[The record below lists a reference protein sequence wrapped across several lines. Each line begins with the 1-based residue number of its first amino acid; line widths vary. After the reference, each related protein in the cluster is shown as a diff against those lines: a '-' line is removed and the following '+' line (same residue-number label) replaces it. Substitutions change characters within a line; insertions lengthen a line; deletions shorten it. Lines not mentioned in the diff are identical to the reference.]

1 MGTDQGDTSI
11 GAQGDVNGVLLVELD
26 IINILKDWFQMTLY
40 T

>member
-11 GAQGDVNGVLLVELD
+11 VTQGDVNGVLLVELD
-26 IINILKDWFQMTLY
+26 IINFLKDWFQMTLY

>member
-11 GAQGDVNGVLLVELD
+11 GTQGGVNGVLLVELD
-26 IINILKDWFQMTLY
+26 IINFLKDWFQMTLY